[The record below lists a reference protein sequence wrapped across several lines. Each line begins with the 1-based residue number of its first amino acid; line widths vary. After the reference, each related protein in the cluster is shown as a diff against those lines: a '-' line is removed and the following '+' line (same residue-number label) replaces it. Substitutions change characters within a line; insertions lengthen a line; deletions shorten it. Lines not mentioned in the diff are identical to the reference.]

1 MPPATPAHCAPM
13 HAPFRTRVVE
23 SMQMLIISLARPYI
37 LRELPGWGYVYRWA
51 VGDERQREWFWAE
64 APQRTVRGKLHGFEM
79 QLDLSHWSD
88 RSTFFLGRWIDLHN
102 QLFMLDLL
110 EPGDTVVDVG
120 AHRGSFALVASKL
133 VGRKG
138 KVVCFDAHQT
148 NAAHLDRDIRANGID
163 NIVVQ
168 REAPA
173 DDALAAEHPALIK
186 IDGDDDDFRVI
197 AELSQTIERDRPVL
211 LTEVPSAQNTQ
222 RDQSMLQL
230 MSVLAAR
237 GYSGFTLTLRRH
249 GLHHRWGLA
258 PLHGGR
264 RALNAVWFH
273 ADFLSRH
280 AASLQ
285 RYGLPALH

>member
-1 MPPATPAHCAPM
+1 MARL
-13 HAPFRTRVVE
+13 RTHVVE
-23 SMQMLIISLARPYI
+23 SLQQLIISLARPYI

-51 VGDERQREWFWAE
+51 VGDEQQREWFWAE

-88 RSTFFLGRWIDLHN
+88 RSTYFLGRWIDLHN
-102 QLFMLDLL
+102 QLFMFDLL
-110 EPGDTVVDVG
+110 EPGDTVVDVS

-138 KVVCFDAHQT
+138 KVVCFDPDAG
-148 NAAHLDRDIRANGID
+148 NAAHLDRDIRANGIA

-168 REAPA
+168 R
-173 DDALAAEHPALIK
+173 DALDDSALAQDHPALIK
-186 IDGDDDDFRVI
+186 IGGEEDGFRVI
-197 AELSQTIERDRPVL
+197 AELSETIERDHPVL
-211 LTEVPSAQNTQ
+211 LTEVPPARKAQ

-230 MSVLAAR
+230 MAVLAAR

>member
-1 MPPATPAHCAPM
+1 M
-13 HAPFRTRVVE
+13 HTALRDRLVE
-23 SMQMLIISLARPYI
+23 TMQQLIISLARPYT
-37 LRELPGWGYVYRWA
+37 LRELPGWGYVYRFA
-51 VGDERQREWFWAE
+51 VGDEQERQWFWDT

-88 RSTFFLGRWIDLHN
+88 RSTYFLGRWIDLHN

-120 AHRGSFALVASKL
+120 AHRGSFALMASKL
-133 VGRKG
+133 VGHRG
-138 KVVCFDAHQT
+138 KVVCFDARHD
-148 NAAHLDRDIRANGID
+148 NAEHLDRDIRANGIA

-173 DDALAAEHPALIK
+173 DDALAGEHPALIK

-197 AELSQTIERDRPVL
+197 AELSRTIERDRPVL
-211 LTEVPSAQNTQ
+211 LTEVPAARRAQ

-230 MSVLAAR
+230 MGVLAAR

-273 ADFLSRH
+273 ADFLRRH

-285 RYGLPALH
+285 RYGLPATH

>member
-1 MPPATPAHCAPM
+1 M
-13 HAPFRTRVVE
+13 HAPLRPRVVD
-23 SMQMLIISLARPYI
+23 SLQLLIISLARPYI
-37 LRELPGWGYVYRWA
+37 LREFPGWGYVYRWA
-51 VGDERQREWFWAE
+51 VGGERHREWFWAE
-64 APQRTVRGKLHGFEM
+64 APQRTVRGKLHGYDM
-79 QLDLSHWSD
+79 RLDLSHWSD
-88 RSTFFLGRWIDLHN
+88 RSTYFLGRWIDLHN

-133 VGRKG
+133 VGHKG
-138 KVVCFDAHQT
+138 KVVCFDADAS
-148 NAAHLDRDIRANGID
+148 NAEHLNHDIQANGID

-168 REAPA
+168 R
-173 DDALAAEHPALIK
+173 DALDDHTLAQEHPALIK
-186 IDGDDDDFRVI
+186 IGGDDDEFRVI
-197 AELSQTIERDRPVL
+197 ADLSQTIERDRPVL
-211 LTEVPSAQNTQ
+211 LTEVPPARNRQ

-258 PLHGGR
+258 PLHGARG
-264 RALNAVWFH
+264 ALNAVWFH

-280 AASLQ
+280 ASSLQ
-285 RYGLPALH
+285 RYGLEAAQ